1 MNKMTQDLTAALA
14 GIVKNPDGS
23 ATVPA
28 ENLTPTRGA
37 LIFGI
42 VAANVLPGPVLHF
55 LMGECSRFVTEG
67 ARMHAECTDAE
78 CKARPAD
85 ATQPDTTEDP
95 A

>member
-14 GIVKNPDGS
+14 GIVKNADGS
-23 ATVPA
+23 ATIPA
-28 ENLTPTRGA
+28 ENLTPVRGA

-42 VAANVLPGPVLHF
+42 VAANVLPGPVMHY
-55 LMGECSRFVTEG
+55 LMGECARFVTEG
-67 ARMHAECTDAE
+67 ARMHAECTDDV

-85 ATQPDTTEDP
+85 ATPADSTEDP